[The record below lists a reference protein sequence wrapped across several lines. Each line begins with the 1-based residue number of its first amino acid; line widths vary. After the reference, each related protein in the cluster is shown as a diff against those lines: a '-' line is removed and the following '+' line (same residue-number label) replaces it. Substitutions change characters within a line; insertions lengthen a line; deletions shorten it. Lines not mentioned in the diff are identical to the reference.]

1 MLDYGVLIKILTMA
15 IVGGI
20 IGYVTNVLAVKMLF
34 KPINPIKIPI
44 LNFEIVGLI
53 PKRKSD
59 IAKNI
64 GTTVGDQLIDYDE
77 LISNMVKEGDKE
89 KLKQVLKDRIFRVV
103 EEKTNFVP
111 FIFRGKVFEIVDQIV
126 DSEFEAGFDEL
137 IITAKEKIIAR
148 IDIAEM
154 IENKIN
160 QLDLVELEN
169 IILSIS
175 KKELKHIENLGL
187 FLGFLIGIVQGILS
201 IIL

>member
-44 LNFEIVGLI
+44 LDFEIVGLI

-103 EEKTNFVP
+103 EEKANFIP
-111 FIFRGKVFEIVDQIV
+111 FIFRGKVFEVVDQIV
-126 DSEFEAGFDEL
+126 DSEFEEGFDEL
-137 IITAKEKIIAR
+137 VITAKEKIIAR

-160 QLDLVELEN
+160 KLDLVELEN

-187 FLGFLIGIVQGILS
+187 LLGFLIGIVQGILS